1 MADVKVTDNTKAYI
15 EAMEAASEKILEAI
29 GIEVERAA
37 KKELENAPRRI
48 DTGNLRNSITH
59 AVDMSEDCV
68 YVGTNVEYGIYVHE
82 GTRRM
87 TANRFLRN
95 AVEKNEGRIKDYIEK
110 ELKAATSNITTVS
123 NDIG

>member
-1 MADVKVTDNTKAYI
+1 MSDFKVTDNTKAYI
-15 EAMEAASEKILEAI
+15 EAMEAASERILEAI

-95 AVEKNEGRIKDYIEK
+95 AVERNTDQIVQYIANNIEDA
-110 ELKAATSNITTVS
+110 LK
-123 NDIG
+123 